1 MFFHGILLLRRFFI
15 VLWCFIMS
23 KKSIMF
29 SSINIDYGDVFLAFT
44 MALSCTISSNE
55 FKWFWFKRFCGQFGS
70 VQVSRFLN
78 GSVWTLSNRT
88 KPLQI
93 VTFIFDYFQKMSL
106 TFEAICKFLYPSVH
120 WMNNYILG
128 MVKSVD
134 SDTKTI
140 SMRAFVNMVYGF
152 SWDMTWEQE
161 GHGRNQR
168 KEATLRRFLVR
179 ELYL

>member
-1 MFFHGILLLRRFFI
+1 MKTKYFQMFFHGILLLRRFFI

-78 GSVWTLSNRT
+78 GSVRTLSSRT
-88 KPLQI
+88 ELLWLLITYTCQHVARQYI
-93 VTFIFDYFQKMSL
+93 VNHIYIHVARQYIIHEWSYMMSL
-106 TFEAICKFLYPSVH
+106 
-120 WMNNYILG
+120 
-128 MVKSVD
+128 
-134 SDTKTI
+134 
-140 SMRAFVNMVYGF
+140 AFHP
-152 SWDMTWEQE
+152 T
-161 GHGRNQR
+161 
-168 KEATLRRFLVR
+168 
-179 ELYL
+179 